1 MSKTNAEKL
10 LHFAKALIDQES
22 ASIIV
27 EPKERA
33 PGFWFGGGNG
43 AIGPDGRLY
52 IVGRYRNSGDSTTG
66 LRKGERG
73 LELTILRTEA
83 PWDGRDLPTLE
94 KVLTLTKEDLSRPG
108 STVVSIE
115 GTALRF
121 YSGGVELFLSS
132 EKKEVPYPEGLEGFQ
147 KPGTGVWTIERLRAS
162 SVEEL
167 SSVPLEQVVT
177 GRKPEKWHVK
187 DPVLH
192 EARNGATILLFCTH
206 PFSWTSSNSAYAVR
220 RPGREEEQPGEAFQK
235 PVFDFFPRGSAW
247 DVAVSRITDALD
259 LSRIPGCGVPPETLL
274 FYDGAE
280 CMREHEQNPNALQR
294 PRGYSCEEI
303 AGLAHFS
310 GNDLRRVRRL
320 TTTAPA
326 FLSPWGTGSCR
337 YIHTFLTEK
346 AVVAIWQQARGDGS
360 QPLVLRSLPT
370 EEAVALLTE

>member
-1 MSKTNAEKL
+1 MSNTDAEKMVR
-10 LHFAKALIDQES
+10 FAKALIDQNS
-22 ASIIV
+22 ARIIV

-73 LELTILRTEA
+73 LELALFRSEA
-83 PWDGRDLPTLE
+83 PWDGNNLPTLE
-94 KVLTLTKEDLSRPG
+94 KVFSLTKEDLSRPG
-108 STVVSIE
+108 STVLSIE

-121 YSGGVELFLSS
+121 DARGVELFLSS
-132 EKKEVPYPEGLEGFQ
+132 EKKELPYPAGLEGFQ
-147 KPGTGVWTIERLRAS
+147 KPGTGVWTIERFRAS

-167 SSVPLEQVVT
+167 PAAPLEPVVA
-177 GRKPEKWHVK
+177 GREPEQWHIK

-192 EARNGATILLFCTH
+192 DTSNGGTILYFCTH
-206 PFSWTSSNSAYAVR
+206 PFSWTSSNSAYAMR
-220 RPGREEEQPGEAFQK
+220 QPGREEEQPGDAFER
-235 PVFDFFPRGSAW
+235 PRFHFFPRGAAW

-259 LSRIPGCGVPPETLL
+259 LSKIPGCEGSRETLV

-280 CMREHEQNPNALQR
+280 CMREHEQNPNALKR

-303 AGLAHFS
+303 AGLAYYS
-310 GNDLRRVRRL
+310 GDDPREIRRL
-320 TTTAPA
+320 SSTAPT

-337 YIHTFLTEK
+337 YIHTFLAENGV
-346 AVVAIWQQARGDGS
+346 AAIWQQAQEDGS
-360 QPLVLRSLPT
+360 QPLVIRTLPT
-370 EEAVALLTE
+370 EQAVALLRE

>member
-1 MSKTNAEKL
+1 MSNSDAEKMIR
-10 LHFAKALIDQES
+10 FAEALIDQES
-22 ASIIV
+22 ARIVV

-73 LELTILRTEA
+73 LELALFRSET
-83 PWDGRDLPTLE
+83 PWDGKDLPALE
-94 KVLTLTKEDLSRPG
+94 RVFSLTKGDLSRPG
-108 STVVSIE
+108 STVLSIE

-121 YSGGVELFLSS
+121 YDGGIELFLSS
-132 EKKEVPYPEGLEGFQ
+132 EKKELPYPAGLEGFR
-147 KPGTGVWTIERLRAS
+147 KPGTGVWTIERLRSS

-167 SSVPLEQVVT
+167 PSAPLEPVVA
-177 GRKPEKWHVK
+177 GSEPEQWHVK
-187 DPVLH
+187 DPVIH
-192 EARNGATILLFCTH
+192 ETHNGATILFFCNH

-220 RPGREEEQPGEAFQK
+220 RPGREEEQPQKAFESAA
-235 PVFDFFPRGSAW
+235 FDFFPRGSAW
-247 DVAVSRITDALD
+247 DVAVSRVTDALD
-259 LSRIPGCGVPPETLL
+259 LSKIPGYRGTPETLI

-303 AGLAHFS
+303 AGLAYYP
-310 GNDLRRVRRL
+310 GDDPRGVRRL
-320 TTTAPA
+320 SITAPT

-337 YIHTFLTEK
+337 YIHTFLTER
-346 AVVAIWQQARGDGS
+346 AVVAIWQQAQRDGS

-370 EEAVALLTE
+370 DEAVALLGQ